1 MKYSLFLLIFCFII
15 QVKSQTNYKYENFGN
30 RSILL
35 NGNVTGSVD
44 DLGATYYNPA
54 RLALIEDPVFAAA
67 IPGSTKIPLP
77 NIPPILIATIDSS
90 VNFLSSFFKFFTFY
104 AK

>member
-1 MKYSLFLLIFCFII
+1 MFDLISFNFLLSLFVLIICFVI

-54 RLALIEDPVFAAA
+54 RLALIEDPVFAINA
-67 IPGSTKIPLP
+67 KI
-77 NIPPILIATIDSS
+77 
-90 VNFLSSFFKFFTFY
+90 
-104 AK
+104 

>member
-54 RLALIEDPVFAAA
+54 RLALIEDPVFAINAK
-67 IPGSTKIPLP
+67 IYELTDTKIENYL
-77 NIPPILIATIDSS
+77 
-90 VNFLSSFFKFFTFY
+90 F
-104 AK
+104 

>member
-1 MKYSLFLLIFCFII
+1 MKPQIFIFFFCFIFS
-15 QVKSQTNYKYENFGN
+15 VNAQTNYKYENFGN

-54 RLALIEDPVFAAA
+54 RLALVEDPVF
-67 IPGSTKIPLP
+67 
-77 NIPPILIATIDSS
+77 
-90 VNFLSSFFKFFTFY
+90 
-104 AK
+104 